1 MDSVRDG
8 IMELSTNKDSGQTT
22 VEYIL
27 LFVVVIS
34 LVMTVYK
41 SAAFKRMFGDQ
52 GEVGLKI
59 KAQNEFSYR
68 HAFHISGSERE
79 PLPDIPRD
87 NKDILNHPSY
97 VDVSSAG
104 DSRFFGPKDPYGQ

>member
-1 MDSVRDG
+1 
-8 IMELSTNKDSGQTT
+8 MEIKIKGQKGQTT

-27 LFVVVIS
+27 LFAVVVS

-41 SAAFKRMFGDQ
+41 SAAFRRLFGEQ

-79 PLPDIPRD
+79 PVPDIPRE
-87 NKDILNHPSY
+87 NKDITIHPSY
-97 VDVSSAG
+97 VDSSSANE
-104 DSRFFGPKDPYGQ
+104 SRFFGPKEPYGQ

>member
-1 MDSVRDG
+1 
-8 IMELSTNKDSGQTT
+8 MEIKIKGQKGQTT

-27 LFVVVIS
+27 LFAVVVS
-34 LVMTVYK
+34 LVITVYK
-41 SAAFKRMFGDQ
+41 SDAFRRLFGEQ

-79 PLPDIPRD
+79 PIPDIPRE
-87 NKDILNHPSY
+87 NKDITIHPSY
-97 VDVSSAG
+97 VDSSSANET
-104 DSRFFGPKDPYGQ
+104 RFFGPKEPYGQ

>member
-1 MDSVRDG
+1 MEVR
-8 IMELSTNKDSGQTT
+8 MNKESGQTT

-41 SAAFKRMFGDQ
+41 SAAFKRMFGEQ

-68 HAFHISGSERE
+68 HAFHISGAERE

-87 NKDILNHPSY
+87 NKNIVIHPSY
-97 VDVSSAG
+97 VDLSSAG
-104 DSRFFGPKDPYGQ
+104 ESRFFGPKDPYGQ

>member
-1 MDSVRDG
+1 
-8 IMELSTNKDSGQTT
+8 MEIKIKGQKGQTT

-27 LFVVVIS
+27 LFAVVVS

-41 SAAFKRMFGDQ
+41 SAAFRRLFGEQ

-68 HAFHISGSERE
+68 HAFHISRE
-79 PLPDIPRD
+79 
-87 NKDILNHPSY
+87 NKDITIHPSY
-97 VDVSSAG
+97 VDSSSANE
-104 DSRFFGPKDPYGQ
+104 SRYFGPKEPYGQ

>member
-1 MDSVRDG
+1 
-8 IMELSTNKDSGQTT
+8 MEIKIKSEKGQTT

-27 LFVVVIS
+27 LFAVVVS
-34 LVMTVYK
+34 LVLTVYK
-41 SAAFKRMFGDQ
+41 SAAFRRLFGEQ

-79 PLPDIPRD
+79 PVPDISRD
-87 NKDILNHPSY
+87 NKDITIHPSY
-97 VDVSSAG
+97 VDSSSANE
-104 DSRFFGPKDPYGQ
+104 SRFFGPKEPYGQ